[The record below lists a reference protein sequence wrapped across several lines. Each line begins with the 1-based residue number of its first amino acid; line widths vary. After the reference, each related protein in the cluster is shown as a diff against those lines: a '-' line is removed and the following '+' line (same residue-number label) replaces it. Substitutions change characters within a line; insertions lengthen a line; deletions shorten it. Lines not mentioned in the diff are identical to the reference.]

1 MNPIYVFGIEF
12 IQSLQTLSPALDGL
26 MSFFSFLGTIEFY
39 LLFIPFL
46 YWVVS
51 ASLGFRVLLLLIGTD
66 FLGITFKQLLRQP
79 RPYWVGD
86 VQALAEETS
95 YGIPSTHASDSL
107 AVLGYL
113 AYWLN
118 KTWMWVLAGVV
129 ALLIGISRMYL
140 GVHFPTDVI
149 GGWVLSLV
157 AIFMLVK
164 GEVWLSPFL
173 KKQTTSRLIGIG
185 FIVSIVMLLVGWL
198 VGQLIASSPDPAEW
212 AQYSTLARGNSH
224 YFTLAGATFGMVA
237 GYTLM
242 RQYAPFETKGMWV
255 KKIGR
260 YLLGM
265 AGVLVLYMGLD
276 VLFGMVAADETALG
290 LGLRYIRYGTV
301 TFWAMF
307 GAPWIFLKL
316 RLAEPI
322 GKATVRRS
330 SRDSLPI
337 YQDGSLD

>member
-1 MNPIYVFGIEF
+1 MNPIYESGNQF
-12 IQSLQTLSPALDGL
+12 IQALQTLSPALDGL
-26 MSFFSFLGTIEFY
+26 MKYISFLGTIEFY
-39 LLFIPFL
+39 LLLIPLL

-51 ASLGFRVLLLLIGTD
+51 APLGFRVLLLLIGTD
-66 FLGITFKQLLRQP
+66 FMGIFFKQLLHQP

-107 AVLGYL
+107 AVWGYL
-113 AYWLN
+113 AYWFN
-118 KTWMWVLAGVV
+118 KAWLWVLTAVV
-129 ALLIGISRMYL
+129 VLLIGFSRMYL

-157 AIFMLVK
+157 AIFLLVK

-173 KKQTTSRLIGIG
+173 KKQSVSGLIGIG
-185 FIVSIVMLLVGWL
+185 FFVSLLILLAGWIVGL
-198 VGQLIASSPDPAEW
+198 LIASTPDPAEW

-224 YFTLAGATFGMVA
+224 YFTLAGSFFGMEA

-242 RQYAPFETKGMWV
+242 RKYAAFETKGDWT
-255 KKIGR
+255 KRIGR

-265 AGVLVLYMGLD
+265 VGVLVLYLGLD
-276 VLFGMVAADETALG
+276 MLFGMIAADETNLG
-290 LGLRYIRYGTV
+290 LVLQYTRYSAV

-307 GAPWIFLKL
+307 GAPWVFLKL
-316 RLAEPI
+316 HLAEVKGKIIRDAPARILSNDI
-322 GKATVRRS
+322 GIA
-330 SRDSLPI
+330 P
-337 YQDGSLD
+337 